1 MELPCHECD
10 VLVIG
15 GGIAGLW
22 CAYHAAAK
30 GKVVVLNKGSFAE
43 ANTFWAQGGMA
54 AALAPSDA
62 PEKHFADTVAAGARL
77 CDEEAVWVLVTEAP
91 KQVLRLWQIGVPFDT
106 DDGQLVLTIEGAH
119 SVERIAHAY
128 GDATGRAIMET
139 LPKAA
144 EDAGVCLMERVT
156 VVKLLMSGGECVG
169 ALAVREGKAEV
180 WRAKATVLATGGCGQ
195 LFAVTTN
202 PTAAT
207 GEGIALAFEIGAEVA
222 DMEFV
227 QFHPTALAVGEVPR
241 PLISEAVRGEGAI
254 LRNVKGERFMP
265 RYHPKAELAPRDVVA
280 RAIFTEMQETGVPY
294 VWLDI
299 SHRGEEFVRERFPNI
314 YRACLERGFNIGRE
328 PIPVAPAAHYHMGGV
343 RTDLWGRTNVPRLFA
358 IGECACTGVHGA
370 NRLASNSLTE
380 GLVFSYRAAQALDE
394 WLSKPLPP
402 LPTNIV
408 PPQSWQGD
416 EALLRAIQATMSE
429 KVGVVRDGDGLR
441 QALKRLAE
449 LGERATG
456 LSRAWVTTAW
466 LIAMAALTRE
476 ESRGAHFRR
485 DFPQPDDAR
494 WRVRLIW
501 QSQGT
506 EVWQASPLMHLAPI
520 RPFTLHR
527 PCPKRFRDS
536 SPSPPNS
543 PPT

>member
-1 MELPCHECD
+1 MEAMELPCHECD

-22 CAYHAAAK
+22 CAYHAAQK

-62 PEKHFADTVAAGARL
+62 PEKHFADTVAAGAGL

-91 KQVLRLWQIGVPFDT
+91 KQVLQLWQIGVPFDT
-106 DDGQLVLTIEGAH
+106 DDGQLVLAIEGAH
-119 SVERIAHAY
+119 SIGRIAHAY

-144 EDAGVCLMERVT
+144 EDAGARLMERVT
-156 VVKLLMSGGECVG
+156 VVKLLASDGECVG
-169 ALAVREGKAEV
+169 ALALRGDKVEI
-180 WRAKATVLATGGCGQ
+180 WRAKVTVLATGGCGQ

-202 PTAAT
+202 PPAAT
-207 GEGIALAFEIGAEVA
+207 GEGVALAFEIGAEVA

-227 QFHPTALAVGEVPR
+227 QFHPTALAIGEVPR

-280 RAIFTEMQETGVPY
+280 RAIFTEMRETGAPY

-299 SHRGEEFVRERFPNI
+299 SHRGETFVRERFPNI

-343 RTDLWGRTNVPRLFA
+343 RTDLWGRTNVPRLLA

-380 GLVFSYRAAQALDE
+380 GLVFGYRAAQAIDE
-394 WLSKPLPP
+394 WLNKPLPS
-402 LPTNIV
+402 LPTNIA

-416 EALLRAIQATMSE
+416 EALLRAVQRTMSE
-429 KVGVVRDGDGLR
+429 KVGVVREGDELRQGLR
-441 QALKRLAE
+441 QLAE
-449 LGERATG
+449 LGERAKG
-456 LSRAWVTTAW
+456 LDRAWVTTAW

-476 ESRGAHFRR
+476 ESRGAHFRL
-485 DFPQPDDAR
+485 DFPKPDDAR
-494 WRVRLIW
+494 WRTRLIW
-501 QSQGT
+501 RSQGA
-506 EVWQASPLMHLAPI
+506 EVWQTPPLMRFDPI
-520 RPFTLHR
+520 RSFNPSAPT
-527 PCPKRFRDS
+527 PKALQ
-536 SPSPPNS
+536 
-543 PPT
+543 